1 MNTFNPHNIYF
12 AKEEAR
18 IKRHSDPALVGS
30 RILRMTPNDPDLV
43 GLPLPLSRLWAE
55 CVNIKGYHSYVKVL
69 INFEFTKKII

>member
-30 RILRMTPNDPDLV
+30 RILRMNPNDPDLV
-43 GLPLPLSRLWAE
+43 GFPQPLSVGGICE
-55 CVNIKGYHSYVKVL
+55 YDEIS
-69 INFEFTKKII
+69 FP